1 MTVILGLTG
10 SIATGK
16 STVSKIFKEQ
26 GFPVVD
32 ADLGAREVVKPGTEG
47 LSEIKE
53 QFGDTVILADGTL
66 NRAALG
72 KIVFKDEKQREKLNA
87 ILSKRIY
94 QWLMDQKKEC
104 LKRDPAILVLDIP
117 LLFETGYEKEVD
129 QVMVVATSKEIQIDR
144 LMKRDKIEKE
154 EAIQKINTQLPIS
167 EKVVLGDS
175 VINNNGSTE
184 STKQQVINWID
195 KITAKNE
202 R

>member
-32 ADLGAREVVKPGTEG
+32 ADVGAREVVKPGTEG
-47 LSEIKE
+47 LSEIKK
-53 QFGDTVILADGTL
+53 QFGDNVILTDGTL

-72 KIVFKDEKQREKLNA
+72 KIVFKDEKQREKLNM

-94 QWLMDQKKEC
+94 QWVMDQKKEY

-117 LLFETGYEKEVD
+117 LLFEAGYEKEVD
-129 QVMVVATSKEIQIDR
+129 QVMVVATTKEIQIDR
-144 LMKRDKIEKE
+144 LMKRDKIGKE
-154 EAIQKINTQLPIS
+154 DAIQKINSQLPIS
-167 EKVVLGDS
+167 EKIVLGDS
-175 VINNNGSTE
+175 VIDNSGSTE
-184 STKQQVINWID
+184 NTKQQVIDWID
-195 KITAKNE
+195 KITAK
-202 R
+202 

>member
-144 LMKRDKIEKE
+144 LMKRDKIGKE
-154 EAIQKINTQLPIS
+154 EAIQKINSQLPIS

>member
-47 LSEIKE
+47 LCEIKK
-53 QFGDTVILADGTL
+53 QFGDNVILADGTL
-66 NRAALG
+66 NREVLG
-72 KIVFKDEKQREKLNA
+72 KIVFKDERQREKLNA

-94 QWLMDQKKEC
+94 KWLMDQKKEC

-117 LLFETGYEKEVD
+117 LLFEAGYEKEVN

-144 LMKRDKIEKE
+144 LMKRDMIGKE
-154 EAIQKINTQLPIS
+154 EAIQKINSQLPIS

-175 VINNNGSTE
+175 VIDNSGSTE
-184 STKQQVINWID
+184 HTKQQVLKWID
-195 KITAKNE
+195 KITAK
-202 R
+202 

>member
-47 LSEIKE
+47 LCEIKK
-53 QFGDTVILADGTL
+53 QFGDHVILSDGTL
-66 NRAALG
+66 NRTALG
-72 KIVFKDEKQREKLNA
+72 EIVFKDEKQREKLNV

-94 QWLMDQKKEC
+94 QWLMDQKEEC

-117 LLFETGYEKEVD
+117 LLFESGYEKEVD
-129 QVMVVATSKEIQIDR
+129 QVMVVATTKETQINR
-144 LMKRDKIEKE
+144 LMNRDKIGIE
-154 EAIQKINTQLPIS
+154 EAIQKINSQIPIS
-167 EKVVLGDS
+167 EKIVLGDS
-175 VINNNGSTE
+175 VIDNSGSTE
-184 STKQQVINWID
+184 NTKQQVIDWID
-195 KITAKNE
+195 KIDRKSVV
-202 R
+202 

>member
-16 STVSKIFKEQ
+16 STVSNIFKEQ

-47 LSEIKE
+47 LSEIKK
-53 QFGDTVILADGTL
+53 QFGDRVILADGTL

-72 KIVFKDEKQREKLNA
+72 KIVFKDEKQREKLNT

-94 QWLMDQKKEC
+94 QWMMDQKKEC

-117 LLFETGYEKEVD
+117 LLFEAGYEKEVD
-129 QVMVVATSKEIQIDR
+129 QVMVVSTSKEIQIDR
-144 LMKRDKIEKE
+144 LMKRDKIGKE
-154 EAIQKINTQLPIS
+154 EAIQKINSQLPIS
-167 EKVVLGDS
+167 EKIVLGDS
-175 VINNNGSTE
+175 VIDNSGSTE
-184 STKQQVINWID
+184 NTKQQVINWID
-195 KITAKNE
+195 KITAK
-202 R
+202 

>member
-32 ADLGAREVVKPGTEG
+32 ADVGAREVVKPGTEG
-47 LSEIKE
+47 LSEIKK
-53 QFGDTVILADGTL
+53 QFGDNVILTDGTL

-72 KIVFKDEKQREKLNA
+72 KIVFKDEKQREKLNM

-94 QWLMDQKKEC
+94 QWVMDQKKEY

-117 LLFETGYEKEVD
+117 LLFEAGYEKEVD
-129 QVMVVATSKEIQIDR
+129 QVMVVATTKEIQIDR
-144 LMKRDKIEKE
+144 LMKRDKVGKE
-154 EAIQKINTQLPIS
+154 EAIQKINSQLPIS
-167 EKVVLGDS
+167 EKIVLGDS
-175 VINNNGSTE
+175 VIDNSGSTE
-184 STKQQVINWID
+184 NTKQQVIDWID
-195 KITAKNE
+195 KITAK
-202 R
+202 

>member
-47 LSEIKE
+47 LCEIKK
-53 QFGDTVILADGTL
+53 QFGDIVISVDGTL

-72 KIVFKDEKQREKLNA
+72 KIVFRDEEQREKLNV
-87 ILSKRIY
+87 ILTERIY
-94 QWLMDQKKEC
+94 QWLMEQKKEC
-104 LKRDPAILVLDIP
+104 LKRDPEIVVLDIP
-117 LLFETGYEKEVD
+117 LLFEMGYEKEVD
-129 QVMVVATSKEIQIDR
+129 QVMVVATTKEIQIDR
-144 LMKRDKIEKE
+144 LMKRDKIGKE
-154 EAIQKINTQLPIS
+154 EAIQKINSQLPIS

-175 VINNNGSTE
+175 VIDNNGSTE
-184 STKQQVINWID
+184 NTKQQVIKWID
-195 KITAKNE
+195 KITAK
-202 R
+202 

>member
-47 LSEIKE
+47 LCEIKK
-53 QFGDTVILADGTL
+53 QFGDNVISADGTL

-72 KIVFKDEKQREKLNA
+72 KIVFRDEKQREKLNE
-87 ILSKRIY
+87 ILSERIY

-104 LKRDPAILVLDIP
+104 LKHNPAILVLDIP
-117 LLFETGYEKEVD
+117 LLFEAGYEKEVD
-129 QVMVVATSKEIQIDR
+129 QVMVVATTKEIQIDR
-144 LMKRDKIEKE
+144 LMKRDKIGKE
-154 EAIQKINTQLPIS
+154 EAIQKINSQLPIL

-175 VINNNGSTE
+175 VIDNSGSTDN
-184 STKQQVINWID
+184 TKQQVINWID
-195 KITAKNE
+195 KITAK
-202 R
+202 